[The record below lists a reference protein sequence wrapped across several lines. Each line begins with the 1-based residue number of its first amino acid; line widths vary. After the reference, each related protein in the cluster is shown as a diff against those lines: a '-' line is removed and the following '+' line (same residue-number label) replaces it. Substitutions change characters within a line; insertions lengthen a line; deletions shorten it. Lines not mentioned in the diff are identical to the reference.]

1 MTISKLYA
9 NNEKMIKLFV
19 FDMVEESKPTATI
32 AEARIKKTKYYLG
45 RIEIPMSMMVC
56 IPALTGM
63 FAVERPLILFG
74 YGIKKSGLF

>member
-1 MTISKLYA
+1 
-9 NNEKMIKLFV
+9 
-19 FDMVEESKPTATI
+19 
-32 AEARIKKTKYYLG
+32 
-45 RIEIPMSMMVC
+45 MVC